1 MKIEWCLKLFW
12 KLSSHGFIVLKVFDV
27 WSFSKLAES
36 FESLNWPSGKDF
48 NLKLSLLVEQRPDED
63 PALLGLFVE
72 FFVQGFH
79 SWCSWWC
86 YIGDFFHH
94 FHYMNFWSW
103 CRSTQGFASVWH
115 VLLLWWVVHR
125 CTVLS
130 GAWLASLD
138 TLSAPTSP
146 QNGFQTRLKKRW
158 TSQRSRETGCF
169 LFCMQS
175 RRICRPRL
183 DLLGFLAYKTWG
195 PPVPGVS
202 VGAPLMRCEFV
213 FP

>member
-1 MKIEWCLKLFW
+1 MKILRCLGFLLNF
-12 KLSSHGFIVLKVFDV
+12 LSKGFIHDVLGDV
-27 WSFSKLAES
+27 ILGIFFTISIIWIFGL
-36 FESLNWPSGKDF
+36 D
-48 NLKLSLLVEQRPDED
+48 VEVHK
-63 PALLGLFVE
+63 A
-72 FFVQGFH
+72 
-79 SWCSWWC
+79 
-86 YIGDFFHH
+86 
-94 FHYMNFWSW
+94 
-103 CRSTQGFASVWH
+103 FASVWH

-146 QNGFQTRLKKRW
+146 QNSFQTRLKKRW